1 MKQHLITLTSALLL
15 SAAAYAQPT
24 VWANC
29 GAAGGSAVTRTWDGG
44 GADENWSTS
53 ANWNPDGVPDCNDNV
68 VFNNTSSKVC
78 RITSGVTVRDITMNS
93 TYGGR
98 LVIGNSGALTAEDIV
113 VTGSELIANSNS
125 GMLKANTINVSDN
138 GYAALNHAEIF
149 GAFTVGSAGYIV
161 FNSYGSLDA
170 GSFNMGNHA
179 SFRAPGDYL
188 LNPAA
193 KVIVRGSFT
202 RNKVST
208 FDHNEGLF
216 EFLTAGNIDFN
227 LSSGTGQNNGRTVF
241 HNLVMNATGASDN
254 FQIASNDSIVVA
266 NRLTIT
272 DGEFRGGGG
281 SAGWVIVE
289 DTLQYNGIG
298 DGGSLAT
305 FLVRGAKTC
314 DLFLSAEDLV
324 GGASTLHIS
333 NNAVIRKGSASSI
346 NSRFVWNLMDGANVS
361 FGDAVDVTQKRNLTV
376 AASATLNLPA
386 ANTFSLEN
394 GNLSVAGT
402 LVPGSGTFAFTG
414 SASSTYDLIGGTKE
428 FYNVIINKGTAGTTD
443 PGNLEPLENSNGGD
457 VMRVKNDLTFEEA
470 DWRQGNTTSII
481 EVEGDWIV
489 TSNNTNNTGTDNGMI
504 VRFVGNGNSTIE
516 SNGKLNGNCDIQINK
531 DASSNTV
538 TVTGSL
544 QDIGNEAAQIT
555 ITKGKLAFDGT
566 KNATLRCSDEPGL
579 IVSADGQL
587 VAPDDDELT
596 LAGSWDMDNSASF
609 DAQSG
614 TLKLSSTTNSDKFD
628 QNNSTITLNNV
639 NFASATRWHWGANAG
654 ANSDKLYVKGNLN
667 ITNVGARIRYVTVEI
682 EGNFTTISTTSTPS
696 EFDGVIFKGSA
707 NQTLTCGDQDEL
719 GIGGGITINKT
730 GGAVTLGSNLRLNK
744 LELTAGNLLSSTYLL
759 TVTGNSAIVGGS
771 SSSFVDGKLR
781 RVTSTTL
788 ASGLTFPIGKGSA
801 YRPVRITNTGSTNS
815 WDAEYFAAD
824 PTSAFGATVN
834 APLDAVSSTEY
845 WTIVRNTGTTNTTV
859 GLSTNGSSFID
870 ADTRVARWNSGS
882 TSWDNFGP
890 GTGAASGFV
899 TSSST
904 VSTAA
909 TYNFTLGVDNPS
921 PISLV
926 KGEQVSG
933 LEIAT
938 GKSQQQAEP
947 AVAQQ
952 AIAFNVFPNPV
963 VETLHFSLSGAD
975 KGSVVLSD
983 MSGKV
988 IGIYN
993 VADTRSISV
1002 RNLSAGVYFATYT
1015 NGVNRI
1021 THRVVRN

>member
-1 MKQHLITLTSALLL
+1 MKKHLITLTSSLLFA
-15 SAAAYAQPT
+15 AAAYAQPSAW
-24 VWANC
+24 VNC
-29 GAAGGSAVTRTWDGG
+29 ATGGSATHTWDGG
-44 GADENWSTS
+44 GADENWTT
-53 ANWNPDGVPDCNDNV
+53 ADNWSNNVVPDCNDNV
-68 VFNNTSSKVC
+68 VFNNTSSKFC
-78 RITSGVTVRDITMNS
+78 RINSGVTVRDITLNS
-93 TYGGR
+93 NYSGR
-98 LVIGNSGALTAEDIV
+98 LIIESNGSIASEDITV
-113 VTGSELIANSNS
+113 NGSLLVANSNS
-125 GMLKANTINVSDN
+125 GMLRANTLTVSNN
-138 GYAALNHAEIF
+138 GYAGLNRAEIF
-149 GAFTVGSAGYIV
+149 GAFTIGAAGYV
-161 FNSYGSLDA
+161 AFNSFGSLDA
-170 GSFNMGNHA
+170 GSIVLGNHA
-179 SFRAPGDYL
+179 SFAAPSDYR
-188 LNPAA
+188 LNPDA
-193 KVIVRGSFT
+193 KVIVRGAFT
-202 RNKVST
+202 KDKVSS
-208 FDHNEGLF
+208 FHHNQGLV
-216 EFLTAGNIDFN
+216 EFITTGSIDFN
-227 LSSGTGQNNGRTVF
+227 LSSGTGQTNGRTVF
-241 HNLVMNATGASDN
+241 HNLVMNATATSDN
-254 FQIASNDSIVVA
+254 FQIVSADSIVVA
-266 NRLTIT
+266 NKLTIT
-272 DGEFRGGGG
+272 DGEFRAGGGTG
-281 SAGWVIVE
+281 GWVIIE

-298 DGGSLAT
+298 DAGSQAT

-314 DLFLSAEDLV
+314 DLFLSAEDLA
-324 GGASTLHIS
+324 GGGSTLHIS

-402 LVPGSGTFAFTG
+402 LAPGSGTFAFTG
-414 SASSTYDLIGGTKE
+414 STTTTYDLIGGTKE
-428 FYNVIINKGTAGTTD
+428 FYNLVINKGTAGTTD
-443 PGNLEPLENSNGGD
+443 PGNLDPLENSNGGD
-457 VMRVKNDLTFEEA
+457 VMRVKNDLTFDEA

-489 TSNNTNNTGTDNGMI
+489 TSNNTNNPGTDNGMI

-566 KNATLRCSDEPGL
+566 KNATLRGSNEPGL

-596 LAGSWDMDNSASF
+596 ITASWNFAGQASL

-614 TLKLSSTTNSDKFD
+614 TIVMAAPSSVDAFT
-628 QNNSTITLNNV
+628 QNNSAITVNNIRFI
-639 NFASATRWHWGANAG
+639 NNAHYHWGANAA
-654 ANSDKLYVKGNLN
+654 ANSDELYVKGNFN
-667 ITNVGARIRYVTVEI
+667 ISDVATRVRHVTVKV
-682 EGNFTTISTTSTPS
+682 EGNFTTIAGTSIRS
-696 EFDGVIFKGSA
+696 ELQEVIFVGSN
-707 NQTLTCGDQDEL
+707 NQTLTCGDADEIL
-719 GIGGGITINKT
+719 EGVEINKT
-730 GGAVTLGSNLRLNK
+730 GGNVTLGANLSLNR
-744 LELTAGNLLSSTYLL
+744 LELTARNLLSSTYLL

-781 RVTSTTL
+781 RVTTTSL

-801 YRPVRITNTGSTNS
+801 YRPVRITNSGNTNS

-845 WTIVRNTGTTNTTV
+845 WTIVRNSSFQNTTV
-859 GLSTNGSSFID
+859 GLSTNGSSFTD
-870 ADTRVARWNSGS
+870 ADTRVASWNAGT

-904 VSTAA
+904 ITANG
-909 TYNFTLGVDNPS
+909 TYNFTLGVDNPA

-938 GKSQQQAEP
+938 GKNQQQAAP
-947 AVAQQ
+947 AAAQQ
-952 AIAFNVFPNPV
+952 AVAFNVFPNPV
-963 VETLHFSLSGAD
+963 VETLNFALSGAD

-1002 RNLSAGVYFATYT
+1002 RNLSAGVYFATFT
-1015 NGVNRI
+1015 DGVNRI